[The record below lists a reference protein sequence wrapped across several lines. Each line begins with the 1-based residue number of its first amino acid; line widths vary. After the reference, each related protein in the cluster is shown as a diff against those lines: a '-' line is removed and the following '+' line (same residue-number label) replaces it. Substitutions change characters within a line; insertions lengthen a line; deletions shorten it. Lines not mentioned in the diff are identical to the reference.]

1 MNKLALLLPLLALAA
16 CGQEQPAPEPTPAQ
30 TVTAAPVSTLPAPDR
45 EHFAEAFAAGCTG
58 AEPVKNATCKRAGMG
73 SDNVVCQYGL
83 GDDEYLRH
91 TATMGPNADKTGW
104 VLTDAATVC
113 TEHGAET
120 TETAASESQ

>member
-1 MNKLALLLPLLALAA
+1 MKKIAFLLPLIALAA
-16 CGQEQPAPEPTPAQ
+16 CGQEPAPEPTP
-30 TVTAAPVSTLPAPDR
+30 TETAPAVPVSTLPAPDTQ
-45 EHFAEAFAAGCTG
+45 HFAEAFAAGCNG
-58 AEPVKNATCKRAGMG
+58 AKPVNEASCKRAGMG
-73 SDNVVCQYGL
+73 SNNVVCDYSL

-91 TATMGPNADKTGW
+91 TATLSPNADKTGW